1 MRPKDLFKA
10 WDDRG
15 SARLTA
21 RQYSIRLPIHVAA
34 RIAALCEMY
43 PKKTRTDIIGD
54 LLSTALEGIEAA
66 LPSTQSRELPDYDV
80 ERKVSD
86 LNVGP
91 KGQFRALTE
100 KYLQELETELDRQGA
115 GEVSAGSEQNS

>member
-1 MRPKDLFKA
+1 
-10 WDDRG
+10 
-15 SARLTA
+15 
-21 RQYSIRLPIHVAA
+21 VAA